1 MNTILWHKQI
11 VPTINTT
18 YSEATLQSTSLRRS
32 LKISKNNLKI
42 FIYFTGFL
50 KLQS

>member
-11 VPTINTT
+11 VPTINAT
-18 YSEATLQSTSLRRS
+18 YSEATLQSTSLNRPFI
-32 LKISKNNLKI
+32 ISKNNLKI
-42 FIYFTGFL
+42 FIYFTDFL

>member
-32 LKISKNNLKI
+32 LKISKNKSEI
-42 FIYFTGFL
+42 FIYLTGFL
-50 KLQS
+50 NLPS